1 MTDFHA
7 LVSAISETG
16 TDAKLRLRQGV
27 IQSVA
32 SDGTATVTIGGSATS
47 ISGIKVASSVCP
59 IPGATCFLATDGRD
73 WFVLATLAPAGPAYG
88 TMRKGATQSIPTST
102 FTELTWATRTDTQ
115 AVGTTLGSTGI
126 TVIVPG
132 LYNVTANITLDANTT
147 GNRVAR
153 ILKNGLIE
161 YQGNSMV
168 APGSTICRMST
179 GGIIKCAI
187 GDVLNVEV
195 WQNTGANLATD
206 LNTGSNRIT
215 ATWVG
220 PVA

>member
-1 MTDFHA
+1 MTDMSS
-7 LVSAISETG
+7 LVAAIASTSND
-16 TDAKLRLRQGV
+16 TSPRLRQGV

-32 SDGTATVTIGGSATS
+32 ANGTATVTIAGSALP
-47 ISGIKVASSVCP
+47 ISGVKVASNVCP
-59 IPGATCFLATDGRD
+59 VPTATCWLMTDGRD
-73 WFVLATLAPAGPAYG
+73 WFVIATLAPAGPAYG
-88 TMRKGATQSIPTST
+88 TMRKGATQAIPTST

-126 TVIVPG
+126 TVVVPG

-147 GNRVAR
+147 GNRVVR
-153 ILKNGLIE
+153 MLKNGNVE

-206 LNTGSNRIT
+206 LTTGSNRIT